1 MIINNNM
8 SANGASRIL
17 KVREGEL
24 NSSIKNLSTGIRINT
39 AGDDAAG
46 LAVSEKM
53 RSQVSGL
60 KQASKNASDGM
71 SFIQSTEG
79 YLQETHDILNR
90 LRELS
95 VQAGNGIYTAEDRSM
110 VQTEVS
116 QLIAEID
123 RIASHAQFNGLNMLT
138 GRFGRSAEGAIGAGG
153 TSMWFHIGAN
163 ANQRVQ
169 VYVGTMTTQALNI
182 NGLTLSNP
190 GAANQA
196 IASID
201 SAITQVSNQRANLG
215 AFETRLGKLI
225 EGVDIAAENIQSAR
239 SRIRDANM
247 ADEMVKFSKDQV
259 LRQSTVSMLAQANL
273 KNQSVL
279 QLLG

>member
-8 SANGASRIL
+8 AANGASRIL
-17 KVREGEL
+17 KVREGDL
-24 NSSIKNLSTGIRINT
+24 NSSIKKLSTGIRINT

-53 RSQVSGL
+53 RSQVNGL

-95 VQAGNGIYTAEDRSM
+95 IQAGNGIYTAEDRTM
-110 VQTEVS
+110 IQTEVS

-138 GRFGRSAEGAIGAGG
+138 GRFGRSAEGAIGAGA

-182 NGLTLSNP
+182 NGLSLSNP
-190 GAANQA
+190 AAANQA
-196 IASID
+196 LASID
-201 SAITQVSNQRANLG
+201 NAITQVSSQRANLG

-247 ADEMVKFSKDQV
+247 AEEMVKFSKDQI

-273 KNQSVL
+273 KNQGVL